1 MASNNSS
8 SAPMSHHTA
17 LIYTMVMVSAAD
29 SEMTDAEIMAIGEEV
44 QRLPVF
50 RDYYIASLPQAAA
63 ACAEF
68 LNTEDGLD
76 KLLADVKIGLPEKL
90 YETAYALAC
99 DVAVADGKLSQEE
112 SRLLQ
117 MLRNTLELDHLH
129 SGGHRTRRAGA
140 SRPPLGL
147 RTHHALL

>member
-1 MASNNSS
+1 
-8 SAPMSHHTA
+8 
-17 LIYTMVMVSAAD
+17 
-29 SEMTDAEIMAIGEEV
+29 MAIGEEV

-50 RDYYIASLPQAAA
+50 RDYDIASLPQAAA

-112 SRLLQ
+112 LRLLQ

-129 SGGHRTRRAGA
+129 SAAIERGARA
-140 SRPPLGL
+140 R
-147 RTHHALL
+147 HARL

>member
-1 MASNNSS
+1 MASNSMA

-44 QRLPVF
+44 QHLPIF
-50 RDYYIASLPQAAA
+50 RDYDIALLPKAAA

-68 LNTEDGLD
+68 LNSEDGLD
-76 KLLADVKIGLPEKL
+76 KLLADVKTGLPKKL
-90 YETAYALAC
+90 HETAYALAC

-112 SRLLQ
+112 LRLLQ
-117 MLRNTLELDHLH
+117 VLRNTLELDRLH
-129 SGGHRTRRAGA
+129 SAAIERGARA
-140 SRPPLGL
+140 R
-147 RTHHALL
+147 HAVL

>member
-1 MASNNSS
+1 MASNNSA

-44 QRLPVF
+44 QRLPIF
-50 RDYYIASLPQAAA
+50 RDYDISLLPQAAA

-68 LNTEDGLD
+68 LNSEDGLD
-76 KLLADVKIGLPEKL
+76 KLLAEVKTGLPKKL
-90 YETAYALAC
+90 HETAYALAC

-112 SRLLQ
+112 LRLLQ
-117 MLRNTLELDHLH
+117 LLRIVLELDRLH
-129 SGGHRTRRAGA
+129 SAAIERGARA
-140 SRPPLGL
+140 R
-147 RTHHALL
+147 HAQL

>member
-1 MASNNSS
+1 MASNCTA

-44 QRLPVF
+44 QRLPIF
-50 RDYYIASLPQAAA
+50 RDYDITLLPKAAA

-68 LNTEDGLD
+68 LNSEDGLD
-76 KLLADVKIGLPEKL
+76 KLLADVKTGLPKKL
-90 YETAYALAC
+90 HETAYALAC

-112 SRLLQ
+112 LRLLQ
-117 MLRNTLELDHLH
+117 VLRNTLELDRLH
-129 SGGHRTRRAGA
+129 SAAIERGARA
-140 SRPPLGL
+140 R
-147 RTHHALL
+147 HAVL